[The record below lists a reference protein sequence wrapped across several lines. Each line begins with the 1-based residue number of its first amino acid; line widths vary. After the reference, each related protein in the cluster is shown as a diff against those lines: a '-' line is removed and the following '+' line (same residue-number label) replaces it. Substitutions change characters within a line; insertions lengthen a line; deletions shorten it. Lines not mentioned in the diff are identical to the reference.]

1 MCSGNAIQATGAH
14 APPKCSPGRD
24 IQRPGTLAEVS
35 PGGARTRHRL
45 RRVEHFRVTT
55 SYPVQNPLSRF
66 NRLYAQAQAVDRA
79 LLPEPNA
86 MSLATVGMTGNPSVR
101 VVLLKAVDE
110 RGFVFYTN
118 LEGRKGR
125 ELRTRP
131 FAAICFH
138 WAPLEVQ
145 VRAEGPVTQVSD
157 KEADEYFA
165 TRPRVSQIGAWASI
179 QSQPIERAD
188 DLTVRVA
195 EYEKRFEGVDV
206 PRPEFWSGFRLRP
219 DKIEFWKSRPGRL
232 HERHL
237 YTRSGE
243 SWTMETLYP

>member
-1 MCSGNAIQATGAH
+1 MS
-14 APPKCSPGRD
+14 
-24 IQRPGTLAEVS
+24 
-35 PGGARTRHRL
+35 
-45 RRVEHFRVTT
+45 T

-66 NRLYAQAQAVDRA
+66 NRLYAQAQALDRA
-79 LLPEPNA
+79 ILPEPNA
-86 MSLATVGMTGNPSVR
+86 MSLATVGMSGIPSVR
-101 VVLLKAVDE
+101 IVLMKDVDE

-138 WAPLEVQ
+138 WPQLDVQ

-157 KEADEYFA
+157 EEADAYFA
-165 TRPRVSQIGAWASI
+165 TRARSSQIGAWASI
-179 QSQPIERAD
+179 QSQPIEHAD
-188 DLTVRVA
+188 DLALRFA
-195 EYEKRFEGVDV
+195 EYEQKFEGNPV
-206 PRPEFWSGFRLRP
+206 PRPPFWSGFRLQP
-219 DKIEFWKSRPGRL
+219 EKIEFWKSKPGRL

-237 YTRSGE
+237 YSRSGE

>member
-1 MCSGNAIQATGAH
+1 MS
-14 APPKCSPGRD
+14 
-24 IQRPGTLAEVS
+24 
-35 PGGARTRHRL
+35 
-45 RRVEHFRVTT
+45 T

-66 NRLYAQAQAVDRA
+66 NRLYAQAQALDRA
-79 LLPEPNA
+79 ILPEPNA
-86 MSLATVGMTGNPSVR
+86 MSLATVGMSGIPSVR
-101 VVLLKAVDE
+101 IVLMKDVDE

-138 WAPLEVQ
+138 WPQLDVQ

-157 KEADEYFA
+157 EEADAYFA
-165 TRPRVSQIGAWASI
+165 TRARSSQIGAWASI
-179 QSQPIERAD
+179 QSQPIEHAD
-188 DLTVRVA
+188 DLALRVA
-195 EYEKRFEGVDV
+195 EYEQKFDGNQV
-206 PRPEFWSGFRLRP
+206 PRPPFWSGFRLQP
-219 DKIEFWKSRPGRL
+219 EKIEFWKSKPGRL

-237 YTRSGE
+237 YSRSGE